1 MSEVVSAGIRN
12 SGGQAAG
19 YGYFARRRDG
29 SAGRYLGSG
38 ERRVYNTR
46 QLANAGTSRMSQ
58 AIRTAGARQAA
69 RTRRAFR

>member
-1 MSEVVSAGIRN
+1 MAEVVSAGIQN
-12 SGGQAAG
+12 SRGQSAG

-38 ERRVYNTR
+38 ARRVYNTS
-46 QLANAGTSRMSQ
+46 QLSNAGTSGMSQ
-58 AIRTAGARQAA
+58 AIRTSGARQAA